1 MKWMIERRYPNKS
14 VYMEGSPFVEE
25 KEYSL
30 KLLG

>member
-1 MKWMIERRYPNKS
+1 MVERRYQNKFA
-14 VYMEGSPFVEE
+14 YKEGSPFVEE